1 MKTKLDFLE
10 SSKFVNSQLV
20 MRNCLRKMGWTLKEE
35 SCQASSTCLA
45 GFCVCV
51 AGGRV
56 RVFFFSSSDFG
67 WGHWLLIFWVYVPII
82 WIKSNFSS
90 KSVVK
95 KYESRVRV
103 IIWVLKDL
111 YIILKKEGC
120 VSFSLLSDLRYKTL

>member
-56 RVFFFSSSDFG
+56 RVFFFPLVILDGDIDCSSFEFMFQ
-67 WGHWLLIFWVYVPII
+67 LF
-82 WIKSNFSS
+82 
-90 KSVVK
+90 
-95 KYESRVRV
+95 E
-103 IIWVLKDL
+103 
-111 YIILKKEGC
+111 
-120 VSFSLLSDLRYKTL
+120 